1 MMMIRLFVF
10 LLLGSLVFAS
20 SSHGDHNHGNKA
32 KKEAKDAKAY
42 NAYHLTSKAKKEATA
57 EYLDGCEDRLWKQDA
72 SKVKA
77 CPYCGEAMPDCGKLV
92 KILPKRGVKYSM
104 DDYDLPNKICPVS
117 GEELE
122 DRKHSV
128 QVQGKTIYLCCKT
141 CIKKFKKAISRGRAD
156 KYLKKLPLKPERF
169 GFSKSENSHE
179 SHNAHNH

>member
-1 MMMIRLFVF
+1 MIRLFFF
-10 LLLGSLVFAS
+10 LILSATAFAS
-20 SSHGDHNHGNKA
+20 SSHGDHEHAGKA
-32 KKEAKDAKAY
+32 EKKPKDAKVY
-42 NAYHLTSKAKKEATA
+42 NAYHLTSKASKPATA
-57 EYLDGCEDRLWKQDA
+57 QYLDGCEDRLWKQDA

-77 CPYCGEAMPDCGKLV
+77 CPYCGDAMPDCGKLV

-128 QVQGKTIYLCCKT
+128 QVQGKTIYLCCKR
-141 CIKKFKKAISRGRAD
+141 CVKKFKRAISKGKAE

-169 GFSKSENSHE
+169 GFSKKSSEDHS
-179 SHNAHNH
+179 NHKH